1 MTKITTAALAAAT
14 LFATLPVAALAEGH
28 RHHGA
33 HVQTRDIAIRVS
45 CARYSLPG
53 VIWDRPM
60 PVFLDDLVAAG
71 YSQERAYAIGN
82 RVCRDESGVG
92 NTNYTGARMQEILRT
107 DPPRRGRR

>member
-1 MTKITTAALAAAT
+1 MTRITTAALAAAA
-14 LFATLPVAALAEGH
+14 LFATLPGVAAAEGH

-33 HVQTRDIAIRVS
+33 HVQARDIAIRVS

-71 YSQERAYAIGN
+71 YTPERAYAIGN
-82 RVCRDESGVG
+82 RVCRDEAGVG
-92 NTNYTGARMQEILRT
+92 NTAVIGATMQNILRT
-107 DPPRRGRR
+107 EPPRGRR